1 MQFSKRLGSRLVLGC
16 SAFALCGAQ
25 AWADC
30 TPEPTL
36 GGQTTSCTG
45 PDENGLTISTDNT
58 NVTVAPGATVLARLD
73 NAGAIVL
80 QAPSGTVI
88 ASLDNSGVISSTGG
102 PAISTVGNPG
112 FQAFQSV
119 INGAGATISGSNGGI
134 NVVVNRLENAGV
146 IDGGSGSAYSFPGT
160 GGTVLFPGAIF
171 NSGTIVSNSSA
182 ATIDFPF
189 GSPQQFLNSG
199 TIRNAGT
206 GLAVDTGNETLAI
219 VNDATGVISSNGSI
233 ALRSAFQVNIINSGT
248 INGSIIGGSGFDD
261 RIYTPDGTINGDVFL
276 NGGNDRLIARI
287 GDSRLVDSV
296 TGTVDGGAGNDL
308 LELIVDRDHSLSN
321 PALPT
326 GFEAVQL
333 DLQKD
338 ATLTLSGSGVPTGG
352 YSIRGTGTVKTASDI
367 SGSGPLIVTQVAQQ
381 NLGAEA
387 LNFVNDH
394 ILSATLTLPFQS
406 AVSLVSLKSVTN
418 SGTIR
423 ASDGNGA
430 SFRLLSDGSM
440 QNGGLIEGSNNGLIV
455 TGGHLDNGGTIR
467 STGGTGL
474 QIDLGGGVVRGS
486 TSHNAGL
493 IEGKTLGA
501 MVSSIVLVNTGTIR
515 ATDGV
520 GVNAGIHSTID
531 NRAGGRIVGTTA
543 GISGGS
549 SAIVLNA
556 GTIEGGVDFGP
567 NFSSPDIFID
577 RGGSVVGDIQLGDGD
592 DIYIADISRGVTGAS
607 GVVDAGSGTD
617 TLRLRVTIDTTSTL
631 AAVPSFERVGY
642 ELDNGAVLTLS
653 SPTTTTKPLAFDGK
667 GRAELFLD
675 ASSTGETVIDLLAA
689 STDRLL
695 DPSVKA
701 SDNLR
706 IVNHGAINFNA
717 LTPSGAFAAV
727 TANRDSSDPRTLVFE
742 NRGTITVTN
751 AAGIPFLKPFGVF
764 GGSEV
769 VNTGTINL
777 FSAYGVY
784 EAQSLTNSGVIVEAA
799 SGGGSSI
806 GVLGVRSVTNSG
818 TIQVNG
824 AGIWL
829 APTFGTTAQLID
841 NNGLIESRSDI
852 AVRGSAYNA
861 KASITNRSG
870 ANIRGSGVAISVEG
884 STQLVNDGAIIG
896 DVVLSTNFGT
906 GASTLSNSGTITGI
920 VSFGGGADVLTNG
933 GSISGNSD
941 LGDGDDTL
949 VILNGASFG
958 GTVTGGAGQD
968 TIRPGSGAAN
978 WVVAL
983 DMSRFT
989 SFETLEMRD
998 GNTILASSFSF
1009 PQIGVLNGSVFAEGG
1024 TIITGHVAVGNAGIF
1039 GSAGTVNGNV
1049 TVNTGGTLAPGA
1061 SPGIMTINGNLAIGN
1076 GSTTTF
1082 EFVPLG
1088 QSDQIIVSG
1097 GNVTIGTSTT
1107 LNLTGSLLPGSS
1119 RDLIIVN
1126 GGGTIT
1132 GTFATVNRDPGIVG
1146 VLRYNST
1153 MLQLLGTFV
1162 APANISAQ
1170 ANTAVTYVNG
1180 LLTAGTASAQ
1190 LISAVPQLMSGATAN
1205 AAAFNLITG
1214 ETYASASQLG
1224 VQQGMALAKAGRA
1237 GLAITRQSEM
1247 GMFSFAQGFGDW
1259 RTLQG
1264 NGAIG
1269 TSTAGSHAFGVL
1281 GGLGFGNE
1289 NASVGAFIGYIDGR
1303 QTITALGARTR
1314 ADGIVAGLSSHFASN
1329 GFSFAGT
1336 VAHDWSDASTRRSV
1350 PGGATA
1356 VSGKYRLRSWVIDA
1370 VAGYDLSFKGRW
1382 VVRPEVGFIH
1392 IATSRG
1398 EAVEAGS
1405 GAFAL
1410 AVDSDRTK
1418 ATFIDGGFRFKSDGK
1433 GALRPWAQIGLRHQ
1447 LSGNVSDASA
1457 RFAGNAARYT
1467 VIGAGRE
1474 DTVATAGVGA
1484 DYEVSPGV
1492 SLYGAYQ
1499 SEFGN
1504 GRSHNV
1510 NLGLRFGF

>member
-1 MQFSKRLGSRLVLGC
+1 MRFSKRLGSRLVLGC
-16 SAFALCGAQ
+16 SAFALCGAP

-36 GGQTTSCTG
+36 GGQTTTCTG
-45 PDENGLTISTDNT
+45 PDENGLTISTNNT
-58 NVTVAPGATVLARLD
+58 NVTVAPGATVLARPD
-73 NAGAIVL
+73 NAGVIVL
-80 QAPSGTVI
+80 QAPSGTII
-88 ASLDNSGVISSTGG
+88 ASLGNSGVISSTGG

-119 INGAGATISGSNGGI
+119 TNGAGATISGSSGAI

-146 IDGGSGSAYSFPGT
+146 IDGGSGSAYSFPNT

-182 ATIDFPF
+182 ATIGFPF

-206 GLAVDTGNETLAI
+206 GLAVDTGNETLTI

-233 ALRSAFQVNIINSGT
+233 AMRSAFQVNIINFGT
-248 INGSIIGGSGFDD
+248 INGSVIGGSGFDD
-261 RIYTPDGTINGDVFL
+261 RIYTPEGTINGDVFL

-287 GDSRLVDSV
+287 GDSRLVASV

-367 SGSGPLIVTQVAQQ
+367 SASGPLIVTQVAQQ

-394 ILSATLTLPFQS
+394 NLSATLTVPFQS
-406 AVSLVSLKSVTN
+406 AVSLDSLKSVNN

-423 ASDGNGA
+423 ASGGNGA
-430 SFRLLSDGSM
+430 SFVLLSDGSM
-440 QNGGLIEGSNNGLIV
+440 QNDGTIEGSNNGLIV
-455 TGGHLDNGGTIR
+455 SGGHLDNEGTIR

-474 QIDLGGGVVRGS
+474 QIDLGGGMVRGS
-486 TSHNAGL
+486 TSTNVGL

-501 MVSSIVLVNTGTIR
+501 LVSSIVLVNTGTIR

-520 GVNAGIHSTID
+520 GVNAGFHSTMD

-549 SAIVLNA
+549 NAIVLNA
-556 GTIEGGVDFGP
+556 GTIVGGVDFRP

-577 RGGSVVGDIQLGDGD
+577 SGGSVVGDIQLGDGD

-607 GVVDAGSGTD
+607 GVVEAGSGTD
-617 TLRLRVTIDTTSTL
+617 TLRLRVTTDSTSTL

-642 ELDNGAVLTLS
+642 ELDNGAVLTLT
-653 SPTTTTKPLAFDGK
+653 SPTTTTKSLAFDGK

-695 DPSVKA
+695 DPTVKA

-706 IVNHGAINFNA
+706 VVNHGAITFNA

-727 TANRDSSDPRTLVFE
+727 TANHDSSDPRTLVFE

-751 AAGIPFLKPFGVF
+751 AAGIPFLKPLGVL
-764 GGSEV
+764 GGTEV

-777 FSAYGVY
+777 SSALGVY
-784 EAQSLTNSGVIVEAA
+784 EAQSLTNSGAIVEAA

-818 TIQVNG
+818 TIHVNG
-824 AGIWL
+824 VGIWL
-829 APTFGTTAQLID
+829 APTFDTTSQLID
-841 NNGLIESRSDI
+841 NNGLIESRSDTAI
-852 AVRGSAYNA
+852 RGSAYNA
-861 KASITNRSG
+861 KAYITNRSDG
-870 ANIRGSGVAISVEG
+870 TIRGSGAAISVEG

-906 GASTLSNSGTITGI
+906 GASTLSNSGTINGM

-933 GSISGNSD
+933 GSITGNAD

-949 VILNGASFG
+949 VILNGATFD

-968 TIRPGSGAAN
+968 TIRPGSGAGA
-978 WVVAL
+978 VTL

-1009 PQIGVLNGSVFAEGG
+1009 PQIDVLNGSLFAEGG
-1024 TIITGHVAVGNAGIF
+1024 TTITGHVAVGNAGIF
-1039 GSAGTVNGNV
+1039 GSAGNVNGNV

-1082 EFVPLG
+1082 EFVSVG
-1088 QSDQIIVSG
+1088 QSDQIIVNG

-1119 RDLIIVN
+1119 HDLIIVN
-1126 GGGTIT
+1126 GGGTIA

-1146 VLRYNST
+1146 LLRYNST
-1153 MLQLLGTFV
+1153 VLQLLGTFV
-1162 APANISAQ
+1162 APTGISSQ
-1170 ANTAVTYVNG
+1170 ANTAVNYVNG

-1190 LISAVPQLMSGATAN
+1190 LIAAIPQLISGATAN

-1237 GLAITRQSEM
+1237 GLATTRQSET
-1247 GMFSFAQGFGDW
+1247 GLFSFAQGFGDW

-1289 NASVGAFIGYIDGR
+1289 NVSVGAFIGYVDSR
-1303 QTITALGARTR
+1303 QTITVLGARTR

-1329 GFSFAGT
+1329 GFSFTGT

-1356 VSGKYRLRSWVIDA
+1356 VSGKYRLRSWVIDG
-1370 VAGYDLSFKGRW
+1370 VAGYDLPSKGGW

-1398 EAVEAGS
+1398 ATVETGS

-1410 AVDSDRTK
+1410 AVDDDRTK
-1418 ATFIDGGFRFKSDGK
+1418 ASFIDGGFRFTSNGK
-1433 GALRPWAQIGLRHQ
+1433 GALRPWAQIGIRHQ
-1447 LSGNVSDASA
+1447 LSGNVSDASVRFVGDVA
-1457 RFAGNAARYT
+1457 RFT
-1467 VIGAGRE
+1467 VLGAGRK
-1474 DTVATAGVGA
+1474 DTVATAGIGA
-1484 DYEVSPGV
+1484 SYEVSPGL

-1499 SEFGN
+1499 GEIGN

-1510 NLGLRFGF
+1510 NVGLRFGF